1 MTLVIVILVIYSV
14 ALILMRLTNANLAYL
29 FAPAIFLI
37 VCWEYLFGLMGIMNL
52 AMETLASVTSL
63 VFLYLFVKHREF
75 QKLVLK
81 NVLSPSSI
89 TFILLSTISYLKTKN
104 WMLSQWDE
112 FSHWGT
118 TVKAMHEFALLGPA
132 SPAELWAAE
141 YPPGLALF
149 QYFVIDINP
158 KWSEGLLFWSLH
170 LLAISMM
177 IAVLAN
183 CTFKAPGELIFKLFC
198 ALLAATAIFDPFSSI
213 YADPSLAL
221 TFGFSIF
228 LAVKTSAFGYRSA
241 ILFAVTVGFLAL
253 IKETG
258 IYFALVAILV
268 NILSTRFTSK
278 SQKFTLVNRYFP
290 AIVATASTFAVTL
303 SWRLFVSLNEKANQ
317 NFTSTNIASQLL
329 DVENKSFN
337 VDITN
342 GFYRAFFDQN
352 LSPLN
357 YNLLGMTGFRW
368 TISCFLFFLIWA
380 IFSGRTNFKRNLSIG
395 FTLFFTT
402 GIYLV
407 LLIVLYL
414 TWFSENEARSL
425 ASFTRYVGAWYQGLF
440 FAIVLLIL
448 YEFKFNLKE
457 FLEERKEANVA
468 SNLKLQLGSFLVF
481 TVLIT
486 SLSSIYTYM
495 EMLKSNQF
503 RGNDIRA
510 TYEPIKEKIRAAKIP
525 DQSKV
530 WIISQNSSGFDYYV
544 LRYEMINLKFGDA
557 AWSIGTPYDESDI
570 WTDARISVTQWSQ
583 ELRDYEYVILYASS
597 ESFNEEFS
605 TIFDSGIVEPGTVY
619 KVVKSTQS
627 VSLVN
632 VS

>member
-1 MTLVIVILVIYSV
+1 MTFVLVVFVIYAV
-14 ALILMRLTNANLAYL
+14 ALLLVRVTNFNIAYL
-29 FAPAIFLI
+29 FAPAVFLI
-37 VCWEYLFGLMGIMNL
+37 VGWEYAFGLMGVLNL
-52 AMETLASVTSL
+52 AMEILVIL
-63 VFLYLFVKHREF
+63 VFGCLIYLLLKHRQF
-75 QKLVLK
+75 QFVVLK
-81 NVLSPSSI
+81 NVMSAGSLS
-89 TFILLSTISYLKTKN
+89 FLLFSAVSYFKTKD

-118 TVKAMHEFALLGPA
+118 TVKAMHQFALLGPA
-132 SPAELWAAE
+132 NPAELWAAE

-149 QYFVIDINP
+149 QYFVIDISP
-158 KWSEGLLFWSLH
+158 SWSEGLLFWSLH
-170 LLAISMM
+170 LLAISM
-177 IAVLAN
+177 IVVALAE
-183 CTFKAPGELIFKLFC
+183 CTFRAPGELIFKLFC
-198 ALLAATAIFDPFSSI
+198 TLLAATAIFDIFSSI

-228 LAVKTSAFGYRSA
+228 LAVKASGLGNKWAVP
-241 ILFAVTVGFLAL
+241 FAATVGYLSL

-258 IYFALVAILV
+258 IYFSVVAILV
-268 NILSTRFTSK
+268 NILSTKFTSK
-278 SQKFTLVNRYFP
+278 SQKFTLVKRYFP

-303 SWRLFVSLNEKANQ
+303 SWRLFVSINEKANQ

-329 DVENKSFN
+329 DVENKTFN
-337 VDITN
+337 VEITK

-368 TISCFLFFLIWA
+368 TISCLLFFLIWA
-380 IFSGRTNFKRNLSIG
+380 IFSGRTNFKRNLSLG

-448 YEFKFNLKE
+448 SEFKFNLKE
-457 FLEERKEANVA
+457 FFEERKETNVA
-468 SNLKLQLGSFLVF
+468 SNLKLQIGSFLVF
-481 TVLIT
+481 TVLLT

-503 RGNDIRA
+503 RGNGVRA
-510 TYEPIKEKIRAAKIP
+510 TYEPIKEKIMATKIP

-570 WTDARISVTQWSQ
+570 WTDARISATQWSQ
-583 ELRDYEYVILYASS
+583 ELRDYDYVVLYANS

-605 TIFDSGIVEPGTVY
+605 TIFESGTVEPGNVY
-619 KVVKSTQS
+619 QVIKNPEG
-627 VSLVN
+627 VSLVK
-632 VS
+632 VT